1 MYLEYFGLAR
11 HPFQITP
18 DVQFF
23 FDSRVHKRALATITY
38 GLSKKEG
45 FVVVTGEVGAGKT
58 TLIEYLLAS
67 GNLDSV
73 VTARIS
79 TTQLEADNLL
89 ELLVGELGLRKSGAS
104 KAAFLRD
111 LSSFFL
117 RTTQRGRSVLLIVD
131 EVQNLSPG
139 ALEELRM
146 LSNFQNREQ
155 PMVQMLLVGQPEFR
169 ARLASRDCEQIRQRV
184 ITSYHLSPL
193 AAAEVPV
200 YVEHRLHQAGWSG
213 DSLFDTAVCA
223 GIHRETGG
231 VPRKINRLCDRLMLY
246 AFLEERR
253 HIDEAALKEVIA
265 EMRAE
270 NLSES
275 HDERSVPDSVPVTPT
290 ASPVPAAPAPPAI
303 VPPSP
308 KAAATEQP
316 APGRNGG
323 PASADD
329 YSELLA
335 TFDDLRRS
343 LGAYRTKMEEVLRLV
358 SENERRRRKGP

>member
-1 MYLEYFGLAR
+1 MYLEFFGLAR

-67 GNLDSV
+67 GNLASV

-89 ELLVGELGLRKSGAS
+89 ELLVGELGLRRSGAS

-111 LSSFFL
+111 LNSFFL

-169 ARLASRDCEQIRQRV
+169 ARLASRECEQIRQRV
-184 ITSYHLSPL
+184 ITSYHLAPL

-200 YVEHRLHQAGWSG
+200 YIEHRLHQAGWSG

-253 HIDEAALKEVIA
+253 RIDTAALDEVIA

-270 NLSES
+270 NLSEPR
-275 HDERSVPDSVPVTPT
+275 DDADAPKEAAPAVT
-290 ASPVPAAPAPPAI
+290 PAPPAI
-303 VPPSP
+303 VPPP
-308 KAAATEQP
+308 REAVAGEQP
-316 APGRNGG
+316 PPARNGG
-323 PASADD
+323 PATAGD
-329 YSELLA
+329 YAELLA

-343 LGAYRTKMEEVLRLV
+343 LGAYRSKMEQILRLV
-358 SENERRRRKGP
+358 SEQERRRKKGLSR

>member
-1 MYLEYFGLAR
+1 MYLEHFGLAR

-18 DVQFF
+18 DVKFF
-23 FDSRVHKRALATITY
+23 YDSRVHKRALATITY

-67 GNLDSV
+67 GNLKSV

-79 TTQLEADNLL
+79 TTQLEAENLL

-111 LSSFFL
+111 LNSFFL
-117 RTTQRGRSVLLIVD
+117 RTTQSGRSVLLIVD

-169 ARLASRDCEQIRQRV
+169 GRLASRECEQIRQRV
-184 ITSYHLSPL
+184 IASYHLSPL
-193 AAAEVPV
+193 APAEVPV
-200 YVEHRLHQAGWSG
+200 YIEHRLHQAGWPG
-213 DSLFDTAVCA
+213 DSPFAA
-223 GIHRETGG
+223 GVYERIHAETGG
-231 VPRKINRLCDRLMLY
+231 VPRQINRLCDRLLLY
-246 AFLEERR
+246 AFLEDQRR
-253 HIDEAALKEVIA
+253 IDMAAVENVVA

-270 NLSES
+270 NLAA
-275 HDERSVPDSVPVTPT
+275 
-290 ASPVPAAPAPPAI
+290 ASPAAGTEAAEPVAKQQVEAKPAPAPVEPAV
-303 VPPSP
+303 VPVAPS
-308 KAAATEQP
+308 TQ
-316 APGRNGG
+316 RHNGG
-323 PASADD
+323 PPAPEA
-329 YSELLA
+329 YSELLS
-335 TFDDLRRS
+335 TIDDLRRL
-343 LGAYRTKMEEVLRLV
+343 LGDYRARMDQVLRLV
-358 SENERRRRKGP
+358 SEQERRRKKGV